1 MQNFDSSLLV
11 AIKILHFKIGPN
23 ALKKRVYI
31 TVGSVSLSLYGGV
44 PENLEYVDIF
54 KMKNYIMDKKFKVEK
69 LDAVNKEIAE
79 LSQEQQDLL
88 KSEYNLIETKGI
100 ELVRVKHLQSKIFE
114 IKSKELRSLFKYQEG
129 KIIVIGVVFVKKTQK
144 TPKDK
149 IKLAKQ
155 RLKEV

>member
-1 MQNFDSSLLV
+1 M
-11 AIKILHFKIGPN
+11 
-23 ALKKRVYI
+23 
-31 TVGSVSLSLYGGV
+31 
-44 PENLEYVDIF
+44 ENT
-54 KMKNYIMDKKFKVEK
+54 FKVEK
-69 LDAVNKEIAE
+69 LDAANREIAE

-88 KSEYNLIETKGI
+88 KSEYSLIETKGI
-100 ELVRVKHLQSKIFE
+100 EHVRVKHLQNKIFE

-129 KIIVIGVVFVKKTQK
+129 RIIIIGVVFVKKSQK